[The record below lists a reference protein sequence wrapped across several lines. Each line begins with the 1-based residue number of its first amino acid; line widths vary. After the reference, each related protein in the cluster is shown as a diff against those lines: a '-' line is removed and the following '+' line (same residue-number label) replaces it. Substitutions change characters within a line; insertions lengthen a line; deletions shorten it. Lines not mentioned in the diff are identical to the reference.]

1 MIVYTSVC
9 IIVFAIIY
17 FLFNGK
23 ANKHAILL
31 SIYLIVIAL
40 YPLTYYLTFFSKN
53 DFFLAIF
60 FNNFTPLY
68 LLGGPSLYFYVKAT
82 LDDKIEWKPIHLLH
96 LIPGIIYAINAGP
109 YIFSSFENKLQT
121 AALIHQNVENLKTIR
136 YNWLFPNILTYVTRP
151 IITSAYL
158 IAAIVLFYNKTRTSF
173 KNSKQNYLINRWLV
187 ILLTI
192 SVFFTALFI
201 LGAVVAREN
210 DINVTLEKIKYANAL
225 AGGAFL
231 IIPITLLLF
240 PRILYGLPNRIE
252 EENNKEIIKDT
263 SEKKSTD
270 PSRRNHEAFKLLSKR
285 VIEHI
290 DEQKPY
296 LQKNFNLTDLA
307 AALDVPQHHISYCFN
322 DYIDESFTA
331 LRARKRI
338 EYVKELLLD
347 GVAKNKSMDQ
357 IAEMA
362 GFSSR
367 SSFFSTFKEIAGM
380 TPSEYIQR
388 SKN

>member
-1 MIVYTSVC
+1 M
-9 IIVFAIIY
+9 
-17 FLFNGK
+17 
-23 ANKHAILL
+23 
-31 SIYLIVIAL
+31 
-40 YPLTYYLTFFSKN
+40 
-53 DFFLAIF
+53 
-60 FNNFTPLY
+60 
-68 LLGGPSLYFYVKAT
+68 
-82 LDDKIEWKPIHLLH
+82 
-96 LIPGIIYAINAGP
+96 
-109 YIFSSFENKLQT
+109 
-121 AALIHQNVENLKTIR
+121 
-136 YNWLFPNILTYVTRP
+136 
-151 IITSAYL
+151 
-158 IAAIVLFYNKTRTSF
+158 
-173 KNSKQNYLINRWLV
+173 
-187 ILLTI
+187 
-192 SVFFTALFI
+192 
-201 LGAVVAREN
+201 AREN
-210 DINVTLEKIKYANAL
+210 DITVTLEKIKYANAL

-252 EENNKEIIKDT
+252 EENNKENTKGT

-270 PSRRNHEAFKLLSKR
+270 PARRNHEAFKLLSKR

-367 SSFFSTFKEIAGM
+367 SSFFSTFKEIMGM